1 MRVDPVKKSDKRIDA
16 LKARQAA
23 PLGTPTDLK
32 AKATRDIAGGMNA
45 LLADVF
51 ALYLKTKNFHWH
63 MSGPHFRDYHLLL
76 DEQADQIYAMTD
88 PIAERIRKV
97 GGSTLRSIGHIAR
110 TQRITDNDAEYVEPL
125 DMLAELREDN
135 KTLAARLREIHDVVD
150 EHHDIASASLI
161 ENWIDETERRTWFLF
176 EAGRRGDATGH

>member
-1 MRVDPVKKSDKRIDA
+1 MAMSESKRKE
-16 LKARQAA
+16 LGRRRAA
-23 PLGTPTDLK
+23 PLITPSDLG
-32 AKATRDIAGGMNA
+32 AKASAQIAGGMNA
-45 LLADVF
+45 ILADVF

-76 DEQADQIYAMTD
+76 DEQADQLYAMTD

-97 GGSTLRSIGHIAR
+97 GGETLRSIGHIAR
-110 TQRITDNDAEYVEPL
+110 LQRVKDNDAEYVDPL

-135 KTLAARLREIHDVVD
+135 QALAGRLREVHEVVD
-150 EHHDIASASLI
+150 DVHDIATASLI

-176 EAGRRGDATGH
+176 EAGRQQR

>member
-1 MRVDPVKKSDKRIDA
+1 MAMSDAKKKE
-16 LKARQAA
+16 LKTRRSA
-23 PLGTPTDLK
+23 PLVTPTDLG
-32 AKATRDIAGGMNA
+32 AEASAEIAGGMNA
-45 LLADVF
+45 ILADVF

-76 DEQADQIYAMTD
+76 DEQSEQIYGMTD

-110 TQRITDNDAEYVEPL
+110 LQRIKDNDAEYVEPL

-135 KTLAARLREIHDVVD
+135 QALAARLREVHDVVD
-150 EHHDIASASLI
+150 DARDIATASLI
-161 ENWIDETERRTWFLF
+161 ENWIDETERRVWFLF
-176 EAGRRGDATGH
+176 EASRRGSPS